1 MDSNMETA
9 ITGYSYNNVKGR
21 TEVQASP
28 DDGRNYPPKHV
39 VVNVTN
45 K

>member
-1 MDSNMETA
+1 MDSNIESV
-9 ITGYSYNNVKGR
+9 INGQSYINIKGR
-21 TEVQASP
+21 TEVDTSP
-28 DDGRNYPPKHV
+28 DDGRNYQPKHV